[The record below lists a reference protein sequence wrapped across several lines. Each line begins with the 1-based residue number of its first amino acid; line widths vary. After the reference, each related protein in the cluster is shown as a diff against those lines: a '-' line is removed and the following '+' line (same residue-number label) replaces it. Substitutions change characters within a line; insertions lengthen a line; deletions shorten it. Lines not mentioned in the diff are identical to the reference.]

1 MPDIILSVLMYTA
14 AWALLY
20 ILSRVFFWERRG
32 ITVEPFFV
40 MLKTSYLNQR
50 LNFISRKR
58 ERLWRIVWNIGV
70 VLAFGQMAFV
80 IYFLSNN
87 LLELA
92 YRTPQATGM
101 IVLLPGVTVG
111 LDTLPYVIIALVLVL
126 LTHEFAHA
134 IASLTD
140 GIPLKS
146 SGLFFALLFP
156 GAFVELDE
164 EKLEKSALP
173 TKLRVFASGSSSN
186 IAAWVLVSLLLVN
199 FSASISPLYHE
210 SPGILVSGVVDGG
223 GASRSEL
230 RKWDVIYAIED
241 HPINDVSELSRFM
254 SVIGSGTVVSVK
266 TDRGYIDVKTR
277 PHPQN
282 SSRALLGIYP
292 FNYYKPTLSFLPKEL
307 PYHLYWT
314 EYWSSAL
321 LLWIAIFNTL
331 PMYPLDGGKIVESIV
346 SSRSKSAAKIIKIA
360 LSSVFIGIVG
370 LNMALSVLNF
380 GFIRI

>member
-1 MPDIILSVLMYTA
+1 MPDLILSVLMYAA

-58 ERLWRIVWNIGV
+58 ERLWRIIWNIGV
-70 VLAFGQMAFV
+70 VLAFGQMAFI

-87 LLELA
+87 LVELA

-111 LDTLPYVIIALVLVL
+111 LDTLPYIIIALVLVL

-164 EKLEKSALP
+164 ERLEKSALQ
-173 TKLRVFASGSSSN
+173 TKLRVFASGSSAN
-186 IAAWVLVSLLLVN
+186 IAAWLLVSLLLVN
-199 FSASISPLYHE
+199 FSASISPLYHA
-210 SPGILVSGVVDGG
+210 SPGILVSGTVEGG
-223 GASRSEL
+223 GAARSEL
-230 RKWDVIYAIED
+230 RKWDVIYAIEN
-241 HPINDVSELSRFM
+241 HSINDVNELSRFM
-254 SVIGSGTVVSVK
+254 SEIRAGTVVSVK
-266 TDRGYIDVKTR
+266 TDRGYFDVETQ

-292 FNYYKPTLSFLPKEL
+292 FNYYEPTLNFLPKEL

-331 PMYPLDGGKIVESIV
+331 PMYPLDGGKIVDSLV
-346 SSRSKSAAKIIKIA
+346 SSRSKSTAKIIKIA